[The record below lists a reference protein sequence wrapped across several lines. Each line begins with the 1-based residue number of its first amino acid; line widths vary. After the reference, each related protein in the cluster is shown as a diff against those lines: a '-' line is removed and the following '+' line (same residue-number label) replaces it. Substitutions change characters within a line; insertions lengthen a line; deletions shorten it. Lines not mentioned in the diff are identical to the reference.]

1 MTRFE
6 KSGLWGALALLTAGA
21 VVAVWSPPDAIQGDY
36 VRIMFVHVPSAW
48 LAFLAFGVAMA
59 ASITWLV
66 KRSPTADAVAASSV
80 SVGVF
85 FTALALLTGMI
96 WGRPVW
102 GTFWDWGDARMMTT
116 AVMFFV
122 YLGYLALRRA
132 IDDPL
137 QRARRSAVLGVVAF
151 AQVPIVHFSVV
162 WWRTLHQGPTIVRPD
177 PTIDGRMLAALLVNL
192 FTFTVIYVVLVLF
205 RLRLSS
211 AEESLRA
218 RMLSAENPLA
228 GSAVASPDLEVLRN
242 A

>member
-1 MTRFE
+1 MTRYE
-6 KSGLWGALALLTAGA
+6 RYGLWAALSLLVIGASAAI
-21 VVAVWSPPDAIQGDY
+21 WSPPDAVQGEY

-59 ASITWLV
+59 GSVIWLV
-66 KRSPTADAVAASSV
+66 KRAPLADAVAAASV

-85 FTALALLTGMI
+85 FTGLALLTGMI

-122 YLGYLALRRA
+122 YLGYLALRRS
-132 IDDPL
+132 IDDPE

-151 AQVPIVHFSVV
+151 AQVPIVHFSVI
-162 WWRTLHQGPTIVRPD
+162 WWRTLHQGPTLVRPD
-177 PTIDGRMLAALLVNL
+177 PTIDGRMLFALLVNL
-192 FTFTVIYVVLVLF
+192 FAFTVIYIVLLVIQI
-205 RLRLSS
+205 RLS
-211 AEESLRA
+211 ATEDALEA
-218 RMLSAENPLA
+218 RMLATDSTLA
-228 GSAVASPDLEVLRN
+228 GAAVASPDMEVLRD

>member
-1 MTRFE
+1 MTRYE
-6 KSGLWGALALLTAGA
+6 RSGLWVALSLLVIGAAA
-21 VVAVWSPPDAIQGDY
+21 AVWSPPDAVQGEY

-59 ASITWLV
+59 GSIVWLV
-66 KRSPTADAVAASSV
+66 KRAPLADAVAAASV

-85 FTALALLTGMI
+85 FTGLALLTGMI

-122 YLGYLALRRA
+122 YLGYLALRRS
-132 IDDPL
+132 IDDPV

-151 AQVPIVHFSVV
+151 AQVPIVHFSVI
-162 WWRTLHQGPTIVRPD
+162 WWRTLHQGPTLVRPD
-177 PTIDGRMLAALLVNL
+177 PTIDGRKLFALLVNL
-192 FTFTVIYVVLVLF
+192 FAFTVIYVVLLVF
-205 RLRLSS
+205 QIRLSS
-211 AEESLRA
+211 AEDALEAKMQATDS
-218 RMLSAENPLA
+218 ELA
-228 GSAVASPDLEVLRN
+228 GAAVASPDLEVLRD